1 MWEVYIALGIAIF
14 MLSVGYAVKD
24 LFFRRLALLYAVAF
38 LLLSAGYY
46 ASYVVNLRIYFS
58 FMNVFSYLIFSYTFF
73 LSYKLVKTQR
83 KEMEKKYLDT
93 ITGVFN
99 RLYFEEVLPQRIK
112 AILSL
117 GLNYLVAFL
126 DLDNLKQVNDTYG
139 HLKGDELIK
148 NLAKVIK
155 QSIRSHEDVVIRYG
169 GDEFL
174 VVAPIRACGD
184 SLILL
189 ERIERNIEEM
199 NRSLEIPISLSIGFA
214 CYPDDE
220 KDFEKLLE
228 IADKRMYQ
236 VKLSRKGL
244 IST

>member
-148 NLAKVIK
+148 NLAKAIN
-155 QSIRSHEDVVIRYG
+155 QSIRGHEDVAIRYG

-174 VVAPIRACGD
+174 IVAPIRACGD

-199 NRSLEIPISLSIGFA
+199 NQSLEIPLSVSIGFA

-220 KDFEKLLE
+220 KDFRKLLE
-228 IADKRMYQ
+228 VADKRMYQ
-236 VKLSRKGL
+236 IKVDRKGFS
-244 IST
+244 ST